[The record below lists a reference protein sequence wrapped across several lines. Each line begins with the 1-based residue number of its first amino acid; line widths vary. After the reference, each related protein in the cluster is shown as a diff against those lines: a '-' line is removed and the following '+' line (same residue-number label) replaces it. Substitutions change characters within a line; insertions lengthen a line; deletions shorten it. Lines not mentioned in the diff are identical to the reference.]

1 MDHSELKKRA
11 LERKNVKVAYEA
23 LETEFSLLRDLLKA
37 RRNAGLT
44 QAEIAERMG
53 TKAPA
58 VTRLESSLSSGKH
71 SPSIATLK
79 RYAQAL
85 DCHLEIKVVADN
97 NPSPCDLHDRR
108 VVS

>member
-11 LERKNVKVAYEA
+11 LERKNVKAAYEA
-23 LETEFSLLRDLLKA
+23 LETEFSLLRELLKA
-37 RRNAGLT
+37 RQNAGLT

-79 RYAQAL
+79 KYAQAL
-85 DCHLEIKVVADN
+85 GCHLEIKVVADN
-97 NPSPCDLHDRR
+97 NPSP
-108 VVS
+108 

>member
-1 MDHSELKKRA
+1 MNHSELKEKA
-11 LERKNVKVAYEA
+11 LKSKNVKDAYEA
-23 LETEFSLLRDLLKA
+23 LEPEFSLLHEILKA
-37 RRNAGLT
+37 RRNAGLS

-79 RYAQAL
+79 KYANAL
-85 DCHLEIKVVADN
+85 NCHLEIRLVAN
-97 NPSPCDLHDRR
+97 N
-108 VVS
+108 